1 MSGQNL
7 EIVRRGLDAWSRGD
21 LDATLALM
29 NPELEWRTTG
39 LFPGV
44 ALVYHG
50 HEGYARFWND
60 FRALWD
66 DIEIVPERLLDHGE
80 SVVVFGRF
88 EARGREGI
96 TVGREMGMVF
106 TIRDGL
112 AVRIEAYPSGQQA
125 LEALGAGNRPVSQNE
140 EIVRGIVEA
149 WNRGDLEDL
158 LECLDPQ
165 IEWHVPPM
173 LPEKTVYHGHQG
185 VRELWRSMRESFDPL
200 QLVIE
205 ETVDAGDRIMGL
217 IAVRGRGKESGVAVE
232 SPSFG
237 WLWSL
242 MDRKVVR
249 IDVYPNRAEALQAV
263 KQ

>member
-1 MSGQNL
+1 MPQENL

-21 LDATLALM
+21 LEATLALM
-29 NPELEWRTTG
+29 DPELEWRTTG

-50 HEGYARFWND
+50 HEGYTRFWRD

-66 DIEIVPERLLDHGE
+66 EIEIVPERLLDHGE

-96 TVGREMGMVF
+96 RVGREMGMLF

-112 AVRIEAYPSGQQA
+112 AAPIKAYPSGEQA
-125 LEALGAGNRPVSQNE
+125 LEDLGAGNPAVSQNE

-158 LECLDPQ
+158 LEGLDSR

-173 LPEKTVYHGHQG
+173 LPEKTVYHGHEG
-185 VRELWRSMRESFDPL
+185 VRELWRSMRESFDHL
-200 QLVIE
+200 HLVVE
-205 ETVDAGDRIMGL
+205 EIVDAGDQIMGL
-217 IAVRGRGKESGVAVE
+217 IAVLGRGKESGVVVE

-237 WLWSL
+237 WVWSL
-242 MDRKVVR
+242 RDRKIVR
-249 IDVYPNRAEALQAV
+249 VDVYPNRAEALQAV
-263 KQ
+263 KG